1 MAVADW
7 EILTRQIRDNLDIVQ
22 VIGRYVPLRRAG
34 SGFKGLCPF
43 HQEKT
48 PSFTVHPARQT
59 FKCFGCGAGGD
70 IFTFIQT
77 REKVDF
83 VEARRMLAEQAGISL
98 ENEQRSAA
106 RGPGK
111 SDLVA
116 VNEWAQNVFRRQY
129 IGPAGEAAR
138 AYVAGRGISPA
149 TAEDFGIG
157 LTLDRFDGLLEE
169 ARKAR
174 IDVQLLAA
182 AGLVK
187 PRDLGGH
194 YDTFRHRL
202 MFPIRDLNGRIVGF
216 GGRTLGEDPAKYLN
230 TPATVLFDKSSNLFG
245 VDRAKHAATKT
256 GRIIVV
262 EGYTDCI
269 MAHQAGFAETVATL
283 GTAMTEA
290 HAGLLRRYTDRVIL
304 VFDSDEAG
312 QRAADR
318 AISVTLSSGLD
329 VMLARVPEGKDPCD
343 YLLAAGGEA
352 FEAVLKGALGALEF
366 KWRQVAREYE
376 GGATGPARRRA
387 IEAFLEQLAGWA
399 GNGVIDPIQK
409 GLLVNQLSKV
419 LALPAEDLHRQLGRL
434 TRRASRPWAAT
445 QAGSRPG
452 PAGQAAAGGSAPPN
466 ARQEAL
472 RQTVEALLNEPT
484 LYPAVA
490 DWFDPAGIG
499 DPQVAAMATRLVA
512 ALQSGEPFR
521 LDEFIGR
528 FESEAYGRLITDLQY
543 HGERRGRYAE
553 VVEGARQCIE
563 ACNRLAKASAM
574 IEDLHH
580 AQPSDGNTG
589 DDAADR
595 NEDELLRTLAS
606 SVRQGHFCPTR
617 IRRKFIQET

>member
-7 EILTRQIRDNLDIVQ
+7 EILTRQIRDSLDIVQ

-70 IFTFIQT
+70 VFTFIQT

-98 ENEQRSAA
+98 ENEPRSAA

-116 VNEWAQNVFRRQY
+116 VNEWAQTVFRRQY

-138 AYVAGRGISPA
+138 AYVAGRGISAA

-157 LTLDRFDGLLEE
+157 LAVDRFDGLLEE

-187 PRDLGGH
+187 QRDLGGH

-202 MFPIRDLNGRIVGF
+202 MFPIRDLNGRIAGF

-230 TPATVLFDKSSNLFG
+230 TPATVLFDKGSNLFG
-245 VDRAKHAATKT
+245 VDRAKHATQQA

-290 HAGLLRRYTDRVIL
+290 QAGLLRRYTDRVIL

-329 VMLARVPEGKDPCD
+329 VLLARVPEGKDPCD

-352 FEAVLKGALGALEF
+352 FEAVLKAAVGALEF
-366 KWRQVAREYE
+366 KWQQVAGQYE
-376 GGATGPARRRA
+376 GSATGPARRRA
-387 IEAFLEQLAGWA
+387 IEAFLEQLAGWS
-399 GNGVIDPIQK
+399 GTGVIDPIQR

-434 TRRASRPWAAT
+434 TRRVSRSWSST
-445 QAGSRPG
+445 QTGNRPG
-452 PAGQAAAGGSAPPN
+452 TAGPAARGSGPPN

-472 RQTVEALLNEPT
+472 RQIVEVLLNEPT
-484 LYPAVA
+484 LYPAVVGWFKPA
-490 DWFDPAGIG
+490 DIA
-499 DPQVAAMATRLVA
+499 DPQAAAVATQLTAV
-512 ALQSGEPFR
+512 LQSGQSFR
-521 LDEFIGR
+521 LDEFIGG

-543 HGERRGRYAE
+543 RGERRGRFAE
-553 VVEGARQCIE
+553 VLEAARQCIE
-563 ACNRLAKASAM
+563 AGNRLAETSAM
-574 IEDLHH
+574 VEGLHQGQSL
-580 AQPSDGNTG
+580 AGDTSDG
-589 DDAADR
+589 AANR
-595 NEDELLRTLAS
+595 NEDELLRTLEA